1 MSKKTKTIIQYAI
14 FISLA
19 ALLIWLV
26 SRQVAGKKEE
36 IINAFKNADYFWI
49 TMAAVVSILGHFL
62 RAYRWNYLLEP
73 VGHKAKL
80 VNATGAVFV
89 GYLVNYAI
97 PRAGEITRCSIVTR
111 FDKIPFEKAL
121 GTVITER
128 IVDFIILILVFALTL
143 LFQFSELFGLSDKYI
158 FSPLKEKLHVFYEKP
173 LLAVI
178 AVTIIIIGIAGL
190 FILRKKIKSML
201 SGKFGKLIKGFADGL
216 TSVRQTKN
224 KGMFSILSIAIWA
237 TYLLGLYFC
246 FFAFETTSHL
256 GIKEGL
262 VLLFFGTFGV
272 IFTPGGI
279 GAYHIIITSVLTYYA
294 IDDITAF
301 AYPWVIWSV
310 QLITTAVIGGI
321 STILLPF
328 LNKEKNVVQ
337 Q

>member
-1 MSKKTKTIIQYAI
+1 
-14 FISLA
+14 
-19 ALLIWLV
+19 
-26 SRQVAGKKEE
+26 
-36 IINAFKNADYFWI
+36 
-49 TMAAVVSILGHFL
+49 
-62 RAYRWNYLLEP
+62 
-73 VGHKAKL
+73 
-80 VNATGAVFV
+80 
-89 GYLVNYAI
+89 
-97 PRAGEITRCSIVTR
+97 
-111 FDKIPFEKAL
+111 
-121 GTVITER
+121 
-128 IVDFIILILVFALTL
+128 
-143 LFQFSELFGLSDKYI
+143 
-158 FSPLKEKLHVFYEKP
+158 
-173 LLAVI
+173 
-178 AVTIIIIGIAGL
+178 
-190 FILRKKIKSML
+190 ML